1 MDFYHV
7 FNRGVDK
14 RNVVID
20 EADRFRFMQGLYIY
34 NNKAIVSRNDR
45 RKSATSQ
52 LSKLRDTLVHI
63 HAFCLMDN
71 HYHLLVSPIDNDPAN
86 LSAFMRK
93 LNMGY
98 TKYFNEKYERS
109 GALWQ
114 GKYKSVLIDRDAHF
128 MFIPH
133 YIHLNALDSSFPE
146 WRDGKVQDVT
156 AALAVL
162 QAYKW
167 SSYRS
172 YLGDNHYR
180 SITNR
185 RELAGILGT
194 PQQQI
199 AEIKRIITQPKEAAD
214 SELLEL

>member
-7 FNRGVDK
+7 YNRGVDK
-14 RNVVID
+14 RLVVMD
-20 EADRFRFMQGLYIY
+20 DFDRLRFMQGLYLY
-34 NNKAIVSRNDR
+34 NDANHIVRNVGRLVIQNTFDR
-45 RKSATSQ
+45 PRKQ
-52 LSKLRDTLVHI
+52 LVHI

-71 HYHLLVSPIDNDPAN
+71 HYHLLVSSADNDPAN